1 MLECRDRAR
10 ELADAL
16 ELVASDSDARGLLGA
31 LQSPGEALLP
41 ARAGEGAQR
50 DLELGPEVVQLPA
63 QIVDQRGALLDEPF
77 AVIDEQPDIELGPS
91 ELRDRQRLNALADRR
106 AGDRDRV
113 DAIRLARLAGAVSRA
128 GHQLRRDTHDAF
140 AAREQEPLQRPRDM
154 PAILKRPHPLT
165 ADAARPA
172 QQLTERATRRGDRH
186 VAQRPARRLADGRER
201 VRALVRVRPDH
212 DHLHRP
218 LIGIDNEPIPGGH
231 ISVGAMPRSYQV
243 TPGIL
248 GQRRATQ
255 PKKVRPTADSMD
267 RGQPAADREPSRPRR
282 TPPPDA
288 PRLSLTW
295 IRGEHWR
302 AGASAPSR
310 RLRKRRPEWECGAA
324 GVGAPM
330 LCLCTTLGQDGLTAR
345 LLVVRLG
352 TVACDEQRFCF
363 LT

>member
-1 MLECRDRAR
+1 LGVAGEASDAGDLADQLGRGQRPAAGVGRRPWSEGGNERGELLLECGGRAR

-41 ARAGEGAQR
+41 ARAGEDAQR

-77 AVIDEQPDIELGPS
+77 AVIDEQPDIELAPS
-91 ELRDRQRLNALADRR
+91 DLRDRQRLDARADRR

-172 QQLTERATRRGDRH
+172 QQLTE
-186 VAQRPARRLADGRER
+186 
-201 VRALVRVRPDH
+201 
-212 DHLHRP
+212 
-218 LIGIDNEPIPGGH
+218 
-231 ISVGAMPRSYQV
+231 
-243 TPGIL
+243 
-248 GQRRATQ
+248 Q
-255 PKKVRPTADSMD
+255 P
-267 RGQPAADREPSRPRR
+267 
-282 TPPPDA
+282 
-288 PRLSLTW
+288 
-295 IRGEHWR
+295 
-302 AGASAPSR
+302 
-310 RLRKRRPEWECGAA
+310 
-324 GVGAPM
+324 
-330 LCLCTTLGQDGLTAR
+330 
-345 LLVVRLG
+345 
-352 TVACDEQRFCF
+352 
-363 LT
+363 